1 MSFTLGGE
9 GSILPPRK
17 KREAAGV
24 HSNPDAAAVNARAA
38 QLTEAAKVVREID
51 SGMNPRIIG
60 AAQEQ
65 APTVLPPDVSAEAR
79 AVARG
84 FATTEAE
91 QVRKAVAQS
100 AGVVIPLRN
109 INRIP
114 KIDLAQ
120 KVTTGE
126 LFNQNDVTL
135 ISADKSTPVDGQVPV
150 SGPGMSPKMLT
161 NGTLG
166 MLGADPEPAASGG
179 GVNMWLA
186 LGGVAL
192 AFIIGKSMASSGEPH
207 LVRLDGDEDEDE
219 GDEE

>member
-24 HSNPDAAAVNARAA
+24 HSTVDASIVNARAA
-38 QLTEAAKVVREID
+38 QLTEASKVVRDID
-51 SGMNPRIIG
+51 AGMNPKIIG
-60 AAQEQ
+60 AAVER
-65 APTVLPPDVSAEAR
+65 APTVLPPDISPEAR
-79 AVARG
+79 RIARAPAVG
-84 FATTEAE
+84 EKE
-91 QVRKAVAQS
+91 QVRKAIAES

-126 LFNQNDVTL
+126 LFQQNDVTL
-135 ISADKSTPVDGQVPV
+135 ISADQSTPVDGRVPV
-150 SGPGMSPKMLT
+150 AGPAMNPRMLT
-161 NGTLG
+161 NGTLAG
-166 MLGADPEPAASGG
+166 LGADPAASGG
-179 GVNMWLA
+179 GMNMWLA
-186 LGGVAL
+186 IGGIAL
-192 AFIIGKSMASSGEPH
+192 AFIIGKSMSGAGGEPQ
-207 LVRLDGDEDEDE
+207 LVRLDGDEDE